1 MKFNKIA
8 SSALQLEPKERAEL
22 AGALWDS
29 LEDPYLSP
37 EELSDEAAI
46 QLALQRSA
54 EIERGEVKPV
64 SHTEMMQR
72 LRKDANRVA
81 PEDIE

>member
-8 SSALQLEPKERAEL
+8 SSALQLEPKERAAL
-22 AGALWDS
+22 AEVLWDS

-37 EELSDEAAI
+37 EELSDEEAI
-46 QLALQRSA
+46 QLALQRSE

-81 PEDIE
+81 PEDTE